1 MHSIDRDQEKL
12 PSPPQPFNFCCIQSN
27 QSRSR
32 LFLKNGRT
40 SLRFPVQSRSENA
53 LKRLP
58 SAFFLSFLRH
68 GGEGGL
74 TNAVTTFEEHQ
85 YANSF
90 FQTNLFLPA

>member
-40 SLRFPVQSRSENA
+40 SLRFPCRVEVKMHSRGCLLLFSY
-53 LKRLP
+53 RF
-58 SAFFLSFLRH
+58 S
-68 GGEGGL
+68 
-74 TNAVTTFEEHQ
+74 VTVER
-85 YANSF
+85 AG
-90 FQTNLFLPA
+90 